1 MRKILLTA
9 LLAAGGLT
17 ASAQY
22 LQNEGFDYW
31 KKVCG
36 MSDQTSTNNKKVNG
50 PAGFQQARPGTE
62 PCYWNGSNVF
72 QTVVTILGPV
82 SKEEPKLVTTSMR
95 GDSKVVK
102 LTNTF
107 VGVGT
112 IGRTAP
118 AFINFATPWVY
129 AVQDI
134 NACDGGVY
142 GDTTF
147 TYKPDAIKG
156 VFKRTQGEAPENAH
170 IIAYFWTGTF
180 KSPIAQTGSNGKKS
194 TRIQNDVD
202 RAIMGKSNAGTITGD
217 GKLIASCDYAFATTK
232 NDDWEEIIVPI
243 DYKLTDVAPTKMNV
257 IISSADYWDNTNKKI
272 KKESTLEVDDVQ
284 FVYYHALKNVTYNG
298 KPIEVKENESQFY
311 IPISPD
317 ETFDLNKLKYDK
329 VGAGATVEDPVY
341 DAANNTVTIT
351 VKGNDYDKN
360 DKSVTTYVFTIV
372 KEQTNFTDGLSVK
385 LEGSGTFPFSD
396 ATIQLVKELDD
407 SYSFQLKN
415 FKLGQGEGSIPVG
428 TIRIKN
434 LTIDGNH
441 ITAKQTINI
450 ENGDDATVDY
460 WMGPMLQDVPVELDA
475 TRNGD
480 KLVAKIFIDLTEMK
494 IHVLFAPTVDIDGT
508 TDVKAIEPGM
518 KNIRFTRPLKNG
530 WNSICLPFNMSAFD
544 FENST
549 DTKLQALASYD
560 GEVLNFEEVEN
571 LEANVPYLVYITGAN
586 SEDGM
591 FHGFNIGT
599 EVFAADPQAQCRGG
613 FCFQGNYTPS
623 FAMRNRYGVADYG
636 AEGQFI
642 QKGGETS
649 TLPAT
654 GAYFTASGKP
664 ASVKLNLGGEVTSI
678 NSNGVITSDSAS
690 APVFD
695 LKGVRVSNGSLEGL
709 PKGLYIQGGKKVYVK

>member
-22 LQNEGFDYW
+22 LPNGDFEQW
-31 KKVCG
+31 KTTCG
-36 MSDQTSTNNKKVNG
+36 KSDQTSINKYLDTAPFG
-50 PAGFQQARPGTE
+50 LATRPGVE
-62 PCYWNGSNVF
+62 PQDWNGSNVN
-72 QTVVTILGPV
+72 QTVFGYNA
-82 SKEEPKLVTTSMR
+82 SSDALVTR
-95 GDSKVVK
+95 QKEGDNSYVRLVCTKVGAK
-102 LTNTF
+102 
-107 VGVGT
+107 
-112 IGRTAP
+112 IGQGLGAIEIKAEAP
-118 AFINFATPWVY
+118 AFINFGTPWVY
-129 AVQDI
+129 AVSSK
-134 NACDGGVY
+134 NKCDGGVY
-142 GDTTF
+142 GGMPF
-147 TYKPDAIKG
+147 SYKPDAIKG
-156 VFKRTQGEAPENAH
+156 RYKRTPAATKEKAR
-170 IIAYFWTGTF
+170 IIAYLWSGTF
-180 KSPIAQTGSNGKKS
+180 KSSIPSGKS
-194 TRIQNDVD
+194 TRMQDDVD
-202 RAIMGKSNAGTITGD
+202 RAIMGRVNGVTGD
-217 GKLIASCDYAFATTK
+217 GKLVASCDYGFETTK
-232 NDDWEEIIVPI
+232 NNDWEEIIVPI
-243 DYKLTDVAPTKMNV
+243 NYKRTDVVPTKMNV
-257 IISSADYWDNTNKKI
+257 IISSDDYWTRGNMVEN
-272 KKESTLEVDDVQ
+272 STLEVDDVQ

-317 ETFDLNKLKYDK
+317 ETFDLKKLKYDK
-329 VGAGATVEDPVY
+329 VGVGATVEDPVY
-341 DAANNTVTIT
+341 DAAKNTVTIT
-351 VKGNDYDKN
+351 VKGNDFEKN
-360 DKSVTTYVFTIV
+360 NKSVTTYVFTIV

-385 LEGSGTFPFSD
+385 LEGSGTFPISD
-396 ATIQLVKELDD
+396 ATIQLVKELDG
-407 SYSFQLKN
+407 SHTFQLKN
-415 FKLGQGEGSIPVG
+415 FSLAQGQIPVG

-450 ENGDDATVDY
+450 ENGDDATVEG

-480 KLVAKIFIDLTEMK
+480 KLVAKIFIDFSGMK

-508 TDVKAIEPGM
+508 TDVTAIEPGM

-571 LEANVPYLVYITGAN
+571 LEANVPYLVYITGDN

-591 FHGFNIGT
+591 FLGFNIGT
-599 EVFAADPQAQCRGG
+599 EVFAAEPQAQCRGG

-623 FAMRNRYGVADYG
+623 FAMRNRYGVADHG

-642 QKGGETS
+642 QKGGEKS

-664 ASVKLNLGGEVTSI
+664 ASVKLNLGGEVTGI
-678 NSNGVITSDSAS
+678 DSNGVIISDSAS

-695 LKGVRVSNGSLEGL
+695 LKGVRVSDGSLEGL

>member
-17 ASAQY
+17 VSAQN
-22 LQNEGFDYW
+22 LPNGDFQQW
-31 KKVCG
+31 KTTCG
-36 MSDQTSTNNKKVNG
+36 KSDQTSPNIG
-50 PAGFQQARPGTE
+50 SAPAGLATRPGVE
-62 PCYWNGSNVF
+62 PQDWNGSNVF
-72 QTVVTILGPV
+72 QKVANMKAQ
-82 SKEEPKLVTTSMR
+82 SDALVTR
-95 GDSKVVK
+95 QEDGDNFYVRLVCTKVGVK
-102 LTNTF
+102 LGTF
-107 VGVGT
+107 D
-112 IGRTAP
+112 IKAEAP
-118 AFINFATPWVY
+118 AFINFGTPWVY
-129 AVQDI
+129 AVSDK
-134 NACDGGVY
+134 NKCDGGVY
-142 GDTTF
+142 GGMSF
-147 TYKPDAIKG
+147 SYKPDAIKG
-156 VFKRTQGEAPENAH
+156 RYKRTPAAKAEKAR
-170 IIAYFWTGTF
+170 IIAYLWSGTF
-180 KSPIAQTGSNGKKS
+180 KSSIPSGIS
-194 TRIQNDVD
+194 TRMQDDVD
-202 RAIMGKSNAGTITGD
+202 RAIMGRVSGVTGD
-217 GKLIASCDYAFATTK
+217 GKLVASCDYGFETTK
-232 NDDWEEIIVPI
+232 NNDWEEIVVPI
-243 DYKLTDVAPTKMNV
+243 NYKLTDVVPTKMNV
-257 IISSADYWDNTNKKI
+257 IISSDDYWNRGNMV
-272 KKESTLEVDDVQ
+272 ENSTLEVDDVQ

-317 ETFDLNKLKYDK
+317 ETFDLKKLKYDK
-329 VGAGATVEDPVY
+329 VGVGATVEDPVY
-341 DAANNTVTIT
+341 DAAKNTVTIT
-351 VKGNDYDKN
+351 IKGNDFEKN
-360 DKSVTTYVFTIV
+360 NKSVTTYVFTIV

-385 LEGSGTFPFSD
+385 LEGSGTFPISD
-396 ATIQLVKELDD
+396 ATIQLVKELDG
-407 SYSFQLKN
+407 SHTFQLKN
-415 FKLGQGEGSIPVG
+415 FSLAQGQIPVG

-450 ENGDDATVDY
+450 ENGDDATVEG
-460 WMGPMLQDVPVELDA
+460 WMGPMLQNVPVELDA

-480 KLVAKIFIDLTEMK
+480 KLVAKIFIDFSGMK

-518 KNIRFTRPLKNG
+518 KNIRFTRPLKKG

-571 LEANVPYLVYITGAN
+571 LEANVPYLVYITGDN
-586 SEDGM
+586 TEDGM

-599 EVFAADPQAQCRGG
+599 EVFAAEPQAQCRGG

-623 FAMRNRYGVADYG
+623 FAMRNRYGVADHG
-636 AEGQFI
+636 AEGQLI

-664 ASVKLNLGGEVTSI
+664 ASVKLNLGGEVTGI
-678 NSNGVITSDSAS
+678 DSNGVIISDSTS

>member
-22 LQNEGFDYW
+22 LPNGDFEQW
-31 KKVCG
+31 KITCG
-36 MSDQTSTNNKKVNG
+36 KSDQTSINKYLDTAPFG
-50 PAGFQQARPGTE
+50 LATRPGVE
-62 PCYWNGSNVF
+62 PQDWNGSNVN
-72 QTVVTILGPV
+72 QTVFGYNA
-82 SKEEPKLVTTSMR
+82 SSDALVTR
-95 GDSKVVK
+95 QKEGDNSYVRLVCTKVGAK
-102 LTNTF
+102 
-107 VGVGT
+107 
-112 IGRTAP
+112 IGQGLSAIEIKAEAP
-118 AFINFATPWVY
+118 AFINFGTPWVY
-129 AVQDI
+129 AVSSK
-134 NACDGGVY
+134 NKCDGGVY
-142 GDTTF
+142 GGMPF
-147 TYKPDAIKG
+147 SYKPDAIKG
-156 VFKRTQGEAPENAH
+156 RYKRTPATKAEKAR
-170 IIAYFWTGTF
+170 IIAYLWSGTF
-180 KSPIAQTGSNGKKS
+180 KSSIPSGKS
-194 TRIQNDVD
+194 TRMQDDVD
-202 RAIMGKSNAGTITGD
+202 RAIMGRVSGVTGD
-217 GKLIASCDYAFATTK
+217 GKLVASCDYGFETTK
-232 NDDWEEIIVPI
+232 NNDWEEIIVPI
-243 DYKLTDVAPTKMNV
+243 DYKLTDVVPTKMNV
-257 IISSADYWDNTNKKI
+257 IISSDDYWNRGNMVENSK
-272 KKESTLEVDDVQ
+272 LEVDDVQ

-317 ETFDLNKLKYDK
+317 ETFDLKKLKYDK
-329 VGAGATVEDPVY
+329 VGVGATVEAPVY
-341 DAANNTVTIT
+341 DAAKNTVTIT
-351 VKGNDYDKN
+351 VKGNDFEKN
-360 DKSVTTYVFTIV
+360 NKSVTTYVFTIV
-372 KEQTNFTDGLSVK
+372 KEQTNFTDGISVK
-385 LEGSGTFPFSD
+385 LEGSGTFPISD
-396 ATIQLVKELDD
+396 ATIQLVKELDN

-415 FKLGQGEGSIPVG
+415 FSLGQGDGSLPVG

-441 ITAKQTINI
+441 ITAKQTIKI
-450 ENGDDATVDY
+450 ENGDDATVES
-460 WMGPMLQDVPVELDA
+460 WMGPDLQDVPVELDA

-480 KLVAKIFIDLTEMK
+480 KLVAKIFIGFFGMK

-571 LEANVPYLVYITGAN
+571 LEANVPYLVYITGDN

-599 EVFAADPQAQCRGG
+599 EVFAAEPQAQCRGG

-623 FAMRNRYGVADYG
+623 FAMRNRYGVADHG

-664 ASVKLNLGGEVTSI
+664 ASVKLNLGGEVTGI
-678 NSNGVITSDSAS
+678 DSNGVIISDSTS

>member
-17 ASAQY
+17 ASAQS
-22 LQNEGFDYW
+22 LPNGDFQQW
-31 KKVCG
+31 KTTCG
-36 MSDQTSTNNKKVNG
+36 KSDQTSPNIGKN
-50 PAGFQQARPGTE
+50 PAGLATRPGVE
-62 PCYWNGSNVF
+62 PQDWNGSNVF
-72 QTVVTILGPV
+72 QKVANIKAE
-82 SKEEPKLVTTSMR
+82 SDALVTR
-95 GDSKVVK
+95 QEDGDNFYVRLVCTKVGVK
-102 LTNTF
+102 L
-107 VGVGT
+107 G
-112 IGRTAP
+112 ILDIKAEAP
-118 AFINFATPWVY
+118 AFINFGTPWVY
-129 AVQDI
+129 AVSDK
-134 NACDGGVY
+134 NKCDGGVY
-142 GDTTF
+142 GGMSF
-147 TYKPDAIKG
+147 SYKPDAIKG
-156 VFKRTQGEAPENAH
+156 RYKRTPAATKEKAR
-170 IIAYFWTGTF
+170 IIAYLWSGTF
-180 KSPIAQTGSNGKKS
+180 KSSIPSGNSKERTQD
-194 TRIQNDVD
+194 DVD
-202 RAIMGKSNAGTITGD
+202 RAIMGRVSGVTGD
-217 GKLIASCDYAFATTK
+217 GKLVASCDYGFETTK
-232 NDDWEEIIVPI
+232 NNDWEEIIVPI
-243 DYKLTDVAPTKMNV
+243 DYKLTDVVPTKMNV
-257 IISSADYWDNTNKKI
+257 IISSDDYWNRGNMV
-272 KKESTLEVDDVQ
+272 ENSTLEVDDVQ

-329 VGAGATVEDPVY
+329 VGVGATVEAPVY
-341 DAANNTVTIT
+341 DAAKNTVTIT
-351 VKGNDYDKN
+351 VKGNDFEKN
-360 DKSVTTYVFTIV
+360 NKSVTTYVFTIV

-385 LEGSGTFPFSD
+385 LEGSGTFPISD
-396 ATIQLVKELDD
+396 ATIQLVKELDG
-407 SYSFQLKN
+407 SHTFQLKN
-415 FKLGQGEGSIPVG
+415 FSLAQGQVPVG

-450 ENGDDATVDY
+450 ENGDDATVEG

-480 KLVAKIFIDLTEMK
+480 KLVAKIFIDFSGMK

-571 LEANVPYLVYITGAN
+571 LEANVPYLVYITGDN
-586 SEDGM
+586 TEDGM

-623 FAMRNRYGVADYG
+623 FAMRNRYGVVDHG

-642 QKGGETS
+642 QKGGEKS

-664 ASVKLNLGGEVTSI
+664 ASVKLNLGGEVTGI
-678 NSNGVITSDSAS
+678 DSNGVIISDSTS

>member
-22 LQNEGFDYW
+22 LPNGDFQQW
-31 KKVCG
+31 KTTCG
-36 MSDQTSTNNKKVNG
+36 KSDQTSFKGYFPYSPVGLKG
-50 PAGFQQARPGTE
+50 RPGIE
-62 PCYWNGSNVF
+62 PEDWNGSNVN
-72 QTVVTILGPV
+72 QTVIANK
-82 SKEEPKLVTTSMR
+82 KEPGLVTKGSENFVR
-95 GDSKVVK
+95 LQNK
-102 LTNTF
+102 F
-107 VGVGT
+107 VGVNSYGSN
-112 IGRTAP
+112 AP

-129 AVQDI
+129 AVTDT
-134 NACDGGVY
+134 ARCDGGVY
-142 GDTTF
+142 GYTAF

-156 VFKRTQGEAPENAH
+156 VFKRTQGDAPEDAR

-180 KSPIAQTGSNGKKS
+180 KSPIAQTGSKGQES
-194 TRIQNDVD
+194 TRVQADVD

-232 NDDWEEIIVPI
+232 NNDWEEIVVPI

-257 IISSADYWDNTNKKI
+257 IISSADYWTRGNI
-272 KKESTLEVDDVQ
+272 KENSILEVDNVQ

-329 VGAGATVEDPVY
+329 VGVGATVEDPVY

-385 LEGSGTFPFSD
+385 IEGSGTFPISD
-396 ATIQLVKELDD
+396 ATIQLVKELDG

-415 FKLGQGEGSIPVG
+415 FSLGQGEGSIPVG

-450 ENGDDATVDY
+450 ENGDDATVES

-480 KLVAKIFIDLTEMK
+480 KMIANISIEFYGMK

-599 EVFAADPQAQCRGG
+599 EVFAAEPQAQCRGG

-623 FAMRNRYGVADYG
+623 FPMRNRYGVADHG

-642 QKGGETS
+642 QKGGEKS

-664 ASVKLNLGGEVTSI
+664 ASVKLNLGGEVTGI
-678 NSNGVITSDSAS
+678 DSNGVITSDSAS
-690 APVFD
+690 APVYD

>member
-17 ASAQY
+17 VSAQN
-22 LQNEGFDYW
+22 LPNGDFQQW
-31 KKVCG
+31 KTTCG
-36 MSDQTSTNNKKVNG
+36 KSDQTSPNIG
-50 PAGFQQARPGTE
+50 SAPAGLATRPGVE
-62 PCYWNGSNVF
+62 PQDWNGSNVF
-72 QTVVTILGPV
+72 QKVANMKAQ
-82 SKEEPKLVTTSMR
+82 SDALVTR
-95 GDSKVVK
+95 QEDGDNFYVRLVCTKVRVK
-102 LTNTF
+102 LGTF
-107 VGVGT
+107 D
-112 IGRTAP
+112 IKAEAP
-118 AFINFATPWVY
+118 AFINFGTPWVY
-129 AVQDI
+129 AVSDK
-134 NACDGGVY
+134 NKCDGGVY
-142 GDTTF
+142 GGMSF
-147 TYKPDAIKG
+147 SYKPDAIKG
-156 VFKRTQGEAPENAH
+156 RYKRTPAAKAEKAR
-170 IIAYFWTGTF
+170 IIAYLWSGTF
-180 KSPIAQTGSNGKKS
+180 TSSIPSGIS
-194 TRIQNDVD
+194 TRMQDDVD
-202 RAIMGKSNAGTITGD
+202 RAIMGRVSGVTGD
-217 GKLIASCDYAFATTK
+217 GKLVASCDYGFETTK
-232 NDDWEEIIVPI
+232 NNDWEEIVVPI
-243 DYKLTDVAPTKMNV
+243 NYKLTYVVPTKMNV
-257 IISSADYWDNTNKKI
+257 IISSDDYWNRGNMV
-272 KKESTLEVDDVQ
+272 ENSTLEVDDVQ

-317 ETFDLNKLKYDK
+317 ETFDLKKLKYDK
-329 VGAGATVEDPVY
+329 VGVGATVEDPVY
-341 DAANNTVTIT
+341 DAAKNTVTIT
-351 VKGNDYDKN
+351 VKGNDFEKN
-360 DKSVTTYVFTIV
+360 NKSVTTYVFTIV

-385 LEGSGTFPFSD
+385 LEGSGTFPISD
-396 ATIQLVKELDD
+396 ATIQLVKELDG
-407 SYSFQLKN
+407 SHTFQLKN
-415 FKLGQGEGSIPVG
+415 FSLAQGQIPVG

-450 ENGDDATVDY
+450 ENGDDATVEG
-460 WMGPMLQDVPVELDA
+460 WMGPMLQNVPVELDA

-480 KLVAKIFIDLTEMK
+480 KLVAKIFIDFSGMK

-571 LEANVPYLVYITGAN
+571 LEANVPYLVYITGDN
-586 SEDGM
+586 TEDGM

-599 EVFAADPQAQCRGG
+599 EVFAAEPQAQCRGG

-623 FAMRNRYGVADYG
+623 FAMRNRYGVADHG

-664 ASVKLNLGGEVTSI
+664 ASVKLNLGGEVTGI
-678 NSNGVITSDSAS
+678 DSNGVIISDSTS

>member
-22 LQNEGFDYW
+22 LQNEGFKYW
-31 KKVCG
+31 KKECG
-36 MSDQTSTNNKKVNG
+36 KTDQTSKYKNKVNA
-50 PAGFQQARPGTE
+50 PAGFLQPRPGTE
-62 PCYWNGSNVF
+62 PCYWNGSNVY
-72 QTVVTILGPV
+72 QTVVVPLLGSVPAQN
-82 SKEEPKLVTTSMR
+82 SKLVTTSMR
-95 GDSKVVK
+95 GDSEVVK
-102 LTNTF
+102 LTN
-107 VGVGT
+107 VHMGVSKYSSE
-112 IGRTAP
+112 AP

-129 AVQDI
+129 AVSDVD
-134 NACDGGVY
+134 ACDGGVY

-156 VFKRTQGEAPENAH
+156 VFKRTPGKAPENAH

-194 TRIQNDVD
+194 TRIQADVD
-202 RAIMGKSNAGTITGD
+202 RAVMGRPDAGTVTGD
-217 GKLIASCDYAFATTK
+217 GQLIASCDYAFTTTK
-232 NDDWEEIIVPI
+232 NNDWEEIVVPI

-257 IISSADYWDNTNKKI
+257 IISSADYWTRKNIQVNSI
-272 KKESTLEVDDVQ
+272 LEVDDVQ

-317 ETFDLNKLKYDK
+317 ETFDLKKLKYDK
-329 VGAGATVEDPVY
+329 VGVGATVEDPVY
-341 DAANNTVTIT
+341 DAAKNTVTIT

-385 LEGSGTFPFSD
+385 LEGSGTFPISD
-396 ATIQLVKELDD
+396 ATIQLVKELDG
-407 SYSFQLKN
+407 SHTFQLKN
-415 FKLGQGEGSIPVG
+415 FSLAQGQVPVG

-450 ENGDDATVDY
+450 ENGDDATVEG

-480 KLVAKIFIDLTEMK
+480 KLVAKIFIDFSGMK

-571 LEANVPYLVYITGAN
+571 LEANVPYLVYITGGY
-586 SEDGM
+586 SEDG

-599 EVFAADPQAQCRGG
+599 EVFAAEPQAQCRGG

-623 FAMRNRYGVADYG
+623 FAMRNRYGVADHG

-642 QKGGETS
+642 QKGGEKS

-664 ASVKLNLGGEVTSI
+664 ASVKLNLGGEVTGI
-678 NSNGVITSDSAS
+678 DSNGVIISDSAS
-690 APVFD
+690 APVYD

>member
-22 LQNEGFDYW
+22 LPNGDFEQW
-31 KKVCG
+31 KTTCG
-36 MSDQTSTNNKKVNG
+36 KSDQTSINKYLDTAPFG
-50 PAGFQQARPGTE
+50 LATRPGVE
-62 PCYWNGSNVF
+62 PQDWNGSNVN
-72 QTVVTILGPV
+72 QTVFGYNA
-82 SKEEPKLVTTSMR
+82 SSDALVTR
-95 GDSKVVK
+95 QKEGDNSYVRLVCTKVGAK
-102 LTNTF
+102 
-107 VGVGT
+107 
-112 IGRTAP
+112 IGQGLGAIEIKAEAP
-118 AFINFATPWVY
+118 AFINFGTPWVY
-129 AVQDI
+129 AVSSK
-134 NACDGGVY
+134 NKCDGGVY
-142 GDTTF
+142 GGMPF
-147 TYKPDAIKG
+147 SYKPDAIKG
-156 VFKRTQGEAPENAH
+156 RYKRTPAATKEKAR
-170 IIAYFWTGTF
+170 IIAYLWSGTF
-180 KSPIAQTGSNGKKS
+180 KSSIPSGKS
-194 TRIQNDVD
+194 TRMQDDVD
-202 RAIMGKSNAGTITGD
+202 RAIMGRVSGVTGD
-217 GKLIASCDYAFATTK
+217 GKLVASCDYGFETTK
-232 NDDWEEIIVPI
+232 NNDWEEIIVPI
-243 DYKLTDVAPTKMNV
+243 NYKRTDVVPTKMNV
-257 IISSADYWDNTNKKI
+257 IISSDDYWTRGNMVEN
-272 KKESTLEVDDVQ
+272 STLEVDDVQ

-317 ETFDLNKLKYDK
+317 ETFDLKKLKYDK
-329 VGAGATVEDPVY
+329 VGVGATVEGPVY

-351 VKGNDYDKN
+351 VKGNDFEKN

-385 LEGSGTFPFSD
+385 IEEGGTFPISD

-415 FKLGQGEGSIPVG
+415 FSLAQGQIPVG

-450 ENGDDATVDY
+450 ENGDDATVEG
-460 WMGPMLQDVPVELDA
+460 WIGPMLQEVPVELDA

-480 KLVAKIFIDLTEMK
+480 KLVAKIFIDFSDMK

-508 TDVKAIEPGM
+508 TDVTAIEPGM
-518 KNIRFTRPLKNG
+518 KNIRFTRPLKKG

-571 LEANVPYLVYITGAN
+571 LEANVPYLVYITGDN
-586 SEDGM
+586 TEDGM

-599 EVFAADPQAQCRGG
+599 EVFAAEPQAQCRGG

-623 FAMRNRYGVADYG
+623 FPMRNRYGVADHG

-642 QKGGETS
+642 QKGGEKS

-664 ASVKLNLGGEVTSI
+664 ASVKLNLGGEVTGI
-678 NSNGVITSDSAS
+678 DSNGVIISDSAS

>member
-22 LQNEGFDYW
+22 LPNGDFKQW
-31 KKVCG
+31 KTTCG
-36 MSDQTSTNNKKVNG
+36 KSDQTSFNG
-50 PAGFQQARPGTE
+50 RLPYSPVGLKDRPGVE
-62 PCYWNGSNVF
+62 PEDWNGSNVN
-72 QTVVTILGPV
+72 QTVFINKTESG
-82 SKEEPKLVTTSMR
+82 LVTKGSENF
-95 GDSKVVK
+95 VK
-102 LTNTF
+102 LQNKF
-107 VGVGT
+107 IGVGT
-112 IGRTAP
+112 FGSNAP

-129 AVQDI
+129 AVSDT
-134 NACDGGVY
+134 ARCDGGVY
-142 GDTTF
+142 GYTAF

-156 VFKRTQGEAPENAH
+156 VFKRTQGDAPEDAR
-170 IIAYFWTGTF
+170 IIAYFWKGTF
-180 KSPIAQTGSNGKKS
+180 KSPIAQSGSKGKES
-194 TRIQNDVD
+194 TRVQADVD

-232 NDDWEEIIVPI
+232 NNGWEEIVVPI

-257 IISSADYWDNTNKKI
+257 IISSADYWTRGNI
-272 KKESTLEVDDVQ
+272 KENSILEVDDVQ

-329 VGAGATVEDPVY
+329 VGVGATVEAPVY
-341 DAANNTVTIT
+341 DAAKNTVTIT
-351 VKGNDYDKN
+351 VKGNDFEKN

-372 KEQTNFTDGLSVK
+372 KEQTNFTDGISVK
-385 LEGSGTFPFSD
+385 LEGSGTFPISD
-396 ATIQLVKELDD
+396 ATIQLVKELDN

-415 FKLGQGEGSIPVG
+415 FSLGQGDGSLPVG

-441 ITAKQTINI
+441 ITAKQTIKI
-450 ENGDDATVDY
+450 ENGDDATVES
-460 WMGPMLQDVPVELDA
+460 WMGPDLQDVPVELDA

-480 KLVAKIFIDLTEMK
+480 KLVAKIFIGFFGMK

-571 LEANVPYLVYITGAN
+571 SEANVPYLVYITGDN
-586 SEDGM
+586 TEDGM

-623 FAMRNRYGVADYG
+623 FPMRNRYGVADHG

-642 QKGGETS
+642 QKGGEKS

-664 ASVKLNLGGEVTSI
+664 ASVKLNLGGEVTGI
-678 NSNGVITSDSAS
+678 DSNGVIISDSTS
-690 APVFD
+690 APVYD

>member
-17 ASAQY
+17 ASAQN
-22 LQNEGFDYW
+22 LPNGDFQQW
-31 KKVCG
+31 KTTCG
-36 MSDQTSTNNKKVNG
+36 KSDQTSLNNYYESAPFG
-50 PAGFQQARPGTE
+50 LATRPGVE
-62 PCYWNGSNVF
+62 PQDWNGSNVN
-72 QTVVTILGPV
+72 QTVFNQNAH
-82 SKEEPKLVTTSMR
+82 SDALVTRQGNAENFYVRLVCT
-95 GDSKVVK
+95 KVGA
-102 LTNTF
+102 LGITAE
-107 VGVGT
+107 
-112 IGRTAP
+112 AP
-118 AFINFATPWVY
+118 AFINFGTPWVY
-129 AVQDI
+129 AVSKKSK
-134 NACDGGVY
+134 CDGGVY
-142 GDTTF
+142 GGMSF
-147 TYKPDAIKG
+147 SYKPDAIKG
-156 VFKRTQGEAPENAH
+156 RYKRTPATKAEKAR
-170 IIAYFWTGTF
+170 IIAYLWSGTF
-180 KSPIAQTGSNGKKS
+180 KSSIPSGKS
-194 TRIQNDVD
+194 TRMQDDVD
-202 RAIMGKSNAGTITGD
+202 RAIMGRVSGVTGD
-217 GKLIASCDYAFATTK
+217 GKLVASCDYGFETTK
-232 NDDWEEIIVPI
+232 NNDWEEIVVPI
-243 DYKLTDVAPTKMNV
+243 NYKLKDVVPTKMNV
-257 IISSADYWDNTNKKI
+257 IISSDDYWNRGNMV
-272 KKESTLEVDDVQ
+272 ENSTLEVDDVQ

-329 VGAGATVEDPVY
+329 VGAGATVEAPVY
-341 DAANNTVTIT
+341 DAAKNTVTIT
-351 VKGNDYDKN
+351 VKGNDFDKN
-360 DKSVTTYVFTIV
+360 NKSVTTYVFTIV

-385 LEGSGTFPFSD
+385 LEGSGTFPISD
-396 ATIQLVKELDD
+396 ATIQLVKELDG
-407 SYSFQLKN
+407 SHTFQLKN
-415 FKLGQGEGSIPVG
+415 FSLAQGQVPVG

-450 ENGDDATVDY
+450 ENGDDATVEG

-480 KLVAKIFIDLTEMK
+480 KLVAKIFIDFSGMK

-571 LEANVPYLVYITGAN
+571 LEANVPYLVYITGDN
-586 SEDGM
+586 TEDGM

-613 FCFQGNYTPS
+613 FCFQGNYSPS
-623 FAMRNRYGVADYG
+623 FPMRNRYGVADYG

-642 QKGGETS
+642 QKGGEKS

-664 ASVKLNLGGEVTSI
+664 ASVKLNLGGEVTGI
-678 NSNGVITSDSAS
+678 DSNGVIISDSAS

>member
-17 ASAQY
+17 ASAQS
-22 LQNEGFDYW
+22 LPNGDFQQW
-31 KKVCG
+31 KTTCG
-36 MSDQTSTNNKKVNG
+36 KSDQTSPNIGKN
-50 PAGFQQARPGTE
+50 PAGLATRPGVE
-62 PCYWNGSNVF
+62 PQDWNGSNVF
-72 QTVVTILGPV
+72 QKVANIKAE
-82 SKEEPKLVTTSMR
+82 SDALVTR
-95 GDSKVVK
+95 QEDGDNFYVRLVCTKVGVK
-102 LTNTF
+102 L
-107 VGVGT
+107 GT
-112 IGRTAP
+112 LDIKAEAP
-118 AFINFATPWVY
+118 AFINFGTPWVY
-129 AVQDI
+129 AVNDK
-134 NACDGGVY
+134 NKCDGGVY
-142 GDTTF
+142 GGMSF
-147 TYKPDAIKG
+147 SYKPDAIKG
-156 VFKRTQGEAPENAH
+156 RYKRTPAAKAEKAR
-170 IIAYFWTGTF
+170 IIAYLWSGTF
-180 KSPIAQTGSNGKKS
+180 KSSIPSGKS
-194 TRIQNDVD
+194 TRMQDDVD
-202 RAIMGKSNAGTITGD
+202 RAIMGRVSGVTGD
-217 GKLIASCDYAFATTK
+217 GKLVASCDYGFETTK
-232 NDDWEEIIVPI
+232 NNDWEEIIVPI
-243 DYKLTDVAPTKMNV
+243 DYKLTDVVPTKMNV
-257 IISSADYWDNTNKKI
+257 IISSDDYWNRANMV
-272 KKESTLEVDDVQ
+272 ENSTLEVDDVQ

-298 KPIEVKENESQFY
+298 KPIEVKENESQFC

-317 ETFDLNKLKYDK
+317 ETFDLKKLKYDK
-329 VGAGATVEDPVY
+329 VGVGATVEAPIY
-341 DAANNTVTIT
+341 DAVKNTVTIT
-351 VKGNDYDKN
+351 VKGNDFEKN
-360 DKSVTTYVFTIV
+360 NKSVTTYVFTIV
-372 KEQTNFTDGLSVK
+372 KEQTNFTDGISVK
-385 LEGSGTFPFSD
+385 LEGGGTFPISD
-396 ATIQLVKELDD
+396 ATIQLVKELDG
-407 SYSFQLKN
+407 SHTFQLKN
-415 FKLGQGEGSIPVG
+415 FSLAQGQVPVG

-450 ENGDDATVDY
+450 ENGDDATVEG

-480 KLVAKIFIDLTEMK
+480 KLVAKIFIDFSGMK

-571 LEANVPYLVYITGAN
+571 LEANVPYLVYITGDN
-586 SEDGM
+586 TEDGM

-623 FAMRNRYGVADYG
+623 FAMRNRYGVADHG

-664 ASVKLNLGGEVTSI
+664 ASVKLNLGGEVTGI
-678 NSNGVITSDSAS
+678 DSNGVIISDTTS

>member
-17 ASAQY
+17 ASAQN
-22 LQNEGFDYW
+22 LPNGDFQQW
-31 KKVCG
+31 KTTCG
-36 MSDQTSTNNKKVNG
+36 KSDQTSPNFG
-50 PAGFQQARPGTE
+50 SAPAGLATRPGVE
-62 PCYWNGSNVF
+62 PQDWNGSNVN
-72 QTVVTILGPV
+72 QTVFAQNAH
-82 SKEEPKLVTTSMR
+82 SDALVTRQGNAENFYVRLVCT
-95 GDSKVVK
+95 KVGVK
-102 LTNTF
+102 L
-107 VGVGT
+107 GT
-112 IGRTAP
+112 LDIKAEAP
-118 AFINFATPWVY
+118 AFINFGTPWVY
-129 AVQDI
+129 AVSSK
-134 NACDGGVY
+134 NKCDGGVY
-142 GDTTF
+142 GGMPF
-147 TYKPDAIKG
+147 SYKPDAIKG
-156 VFKRTQGEAPENAH
+156 RYKRTPAATKEKAR
-170 IIAYFWTGTF
+170 IIAYLWSGTF
-180 KSPIAQTGSNGKKS
+180 KSSIPSGKS
-194 TRIQNDVD
+194 TRMQDDVD
-202 RAIMGKSNAGTITGD
+202 RAIMGRVSGVTGD
-217 GKLIASCDYAFATTK
+217 GKLVASCDYGFETTK
-232 NDDWEEIIVPI
+232 NNDWEEIIVPI
-243 DYKLTDVAPTKMNV
+243 DYKRTDVVPTKMNI
-257 IISSADYWDNTNKKI
+257 IISSDDYWNRANMV
-272 KKESTLEVDDVQ
+272 ENSTLEVDDVQ

-329 VGAGATVEDPVY
+329 VGVGATVEAPVY

-351 VKGNDYDKN
+351 VKGNDFDKN

-372 KEQTNFTDGLSVK
+372 KEQTNFTDGISVK
-385 LEGSGTFPFSD
+385 LEGSGTFPISD
-396 ATIQLVKELDD
+396 ATIQLVKELDN

-415 FKLGQGEGSIPVG
+415 FSLGQGDGSLPVG

-450 ENGDDATVDY
+450 ENGDDATVES
-460 WMGPMLQDVPVELDA
+460 WMGPNLQDVPVELDA

-480 KLVAKIFIDLTEMK
+480 KLVAKIFIGFFGMK

-518 KNIRFTRPLKNG
+518 KNIRFTRPLKKG

-571 LEANVPYLVYITGAN
+571 LEANVPYLVYITGDN
-586 SEDGM
+586 TEDGM

-599 EVFAADPQAQCRGG
+599 EVFAAEPQAQCRGG

-642 QKGGETS
+642 QKGGEKS

-664 ASVKLNLGGEVTSI
+664 ASVKLNLGGEVTGI
-678 NSNGVITSDSAS
+678 DSNGVIISDSAS

>member
-22 LQNEGFDYW
+22 LPNGDFEQW
-31 KKVCG
+31 KTTCG
-36 MSDQTSTNNKKVNG
+36 KSDQTSFNG
-50 PAGFQQARPGTE
+50 AFPYSPVGLKNRPGTE
-62 PCYWNGSNVF
+62 PEDWNGSNVN
-72 QTVVTILGPV
+72 QTVIANK
-82 SKEEPKLVTTSMR
+82 KEKGLVTKGSE
-95 GDSKVVK
+95 
-102 LTNTF
+102 NF
-107 VGVGT
+107 VRLQNKFIGVGT
-112 IGRTAP
+112 FGSNAP

-129 AVQDI
+129 AVKEIDT
-134 NACDGGVY
+134 CDGGVY
-142 GDTTF
+142 GNKAF

-156 VFKRTQGEAPENAH
+156 VFKRTQGEVPENAH

-194 TRIQNDVD
+194 TRIQDDVD
-202 RAIMGKSNAGTITGD
+202 RAVMGRPDAGTITGD
-217 GKLIASCDYAFATTK
+217 GQLIASCDYAFTTTK
-232 NDDWEEIIVPI
+232 NNDWEEIVVPI

-257 IISSADYWDNTNKKI
+257 IISSADYWTRKNIQVNSI
-272 KKESTLEVDDVQ
+272 LEVDDVQ

-317 ETFDLNKLKYDK
+317 ETFDLKKLKYDK
-329 VGAGATVEDPVY
+329 VGVGATVEAPVY

-351 VKGNDYDKN
+351 VKGNDFEKN
-360 DKSVTTYVFTIV
+360 NKSVTTYVFTIV

-385 LEGSGTFPFSD
+385 IEGSGTFPISD
-396 ATIQLVKELDD
+396 ATIQLVKELDG
-407 SYSFQLKN
+407 SHTFQLKN
-415 FKLGQGEGSIPVG
+415 FSLAQGQIPVG

-450 ENGDDATVDY
+450 ENGDDATVES
-460 WMGPMLQDVPVELDA
+460 WMGPMLQNVPVELDA

-480 KLVAKIFIDLTEMK
+480 KLVAKIFIDFSGMK

-571 LEANVPYLVYITGAN
+571 LEANVPYLVYITGGY
-586 SEDGM
+586 SEDG

-599 EVFAADPQAQCRGG
+599 EVFAAEPQAQCRGG

-623 FAMRNRYGVADYG
+623 FAMRNRYGVADHG

-642 QKGGETS
+642 QKGGEKS

-664 ASVKLNLGGEVTSI
+664 ASVKLNLGGEVTGI
-678 NSNGVITSDSAS
+678 NSNGVIISDSAS

>member
-22 LQNEGFDYW
+22 LPNGDFKQW
-31 KKVCG
+31 KTTCG
-36 MSDQTSTNNKKVNG
+36 KSDQTSPNIG
-50 PAGFQQARPGTE
+50 SAPAGLATRPGVE
-62 PCYWNGSNVF
+62 PQDWNGSNVN
-72 QTVVTILGPV
+72 QTVFGKNVI
-82 SKEEPKLVTTSMR
+82 KETLVTR
-95 GDSKVVK
+95 QKEGDNFYVRLVCTKVGA
-102 LTNTF
+102 F
-107 VGVGT
+107 G
-112 IGRTAP
+112 IEAEAP
-118 AFINFATPWVY
+118 AFINFGTPWVY
-129 AVQDI
+129 AVSTKSK
-134 NACDGGVY
+134 CDGGVY
-142 GDTTF
+142 GGMSF
-147 TYKPDAIKG
+147 SYRPDAIKG
-156 VFKRTQGEAPENAH
+156 RYKRTPAATKEKAR
-170 IIAYFWTGTF
+170 IIAYLWSGTF
-180 KSPIAQTGSNGKKS
+180 KSSIPSGIS
-194 TRIQNDVD
+194 TRTQDDVD
-202 RAIMGKSNAGTITGD
+202 RAIMGRVSGVTGD
-217 GKLIASCDYAFATTK
+217 GKLVASCDYGFETTK
-232 NDDWEEIIVPI
+232 NNDWEEIVVPI
-243 DYKLTDVAPTKMNV
+243 NYKLKDVVPTKMNV
-257 IISSADYWDNTNKKI
+257 IISSDDYWNRGNMVENSK
-272 KKESTLEVDDVQ
+272 LEVDDVQ

-329 VGAGATVEDPVY
+329 VGVGATVEDPVY
-341 DAANNTVTIT
+341 DAAKNTVTIT
-351 VKGNDYDKN
+351 VKGNDFEKN
-360 DKSVTTYVFTIV
+360 NKSVTTYVFTIV

-385 LEGSGTFPFSD
+385 IEGSGTFPFSD
-396 ATIQLVKELDD
+396 ATIQLVKELDG

-415 FKLGQGEGSIPVG
+415 FSLAQGQIPVG

-441 ITAKQTINI
+441 ITAKQTIKI
-450 ENGDDATVDY
+450 ENGDDATVDF

-571 LEANVPYLVYITGAN
+571 LEANVPYLVYITGDY

-599 EVFAADPQAQCRGG
+599 EVFAAEPQAQCRGG

-642 QKGGETS
+642 QKGGEKS

-664 ASVKLNLGGEVTSI
+664 ASVKLNLGGEVTGI
-678 NSNGVITSDSAS
+678 DSNGVIISDSAS
-690 APVFD
+690 APVYD

>member
-22 LQNEGFDYW
+22 LPNGDFEQW
-31 KKVCG
+31 KTTCG
-36 MSDQTSTNNKKVNG
+36 KSDQTSINKYLDTAPFG
-50 PAGFQQARPGTE
+50 LATRPGVE
-62 PCYWNGSNVF
+62 PQDWNGSNVN
-72 QTVVTILGPV
+72 QTVFGYNA
-82 SKEEPKLVTTSMR
+82 SSDALVTR
-95 GDSKVVK
+95 QKEGDNSYVRLVCTKVGAK
-102 LTNTF
+102 
-107 VGVGT
+107 
-112 IGRTAP
+112 IGQGLGAIEIKAEAP
-118 AFINFATPWVY
+118 AFINFGTPWVY
-129 AVQDI
+129 AVSSK
-134 NACDGGVY
+134 NKCDGGVY
-142 GDTTF
+142 GGMPF
-147 TYKPDAIKG
+147 SYKPDAIKG
-156 VFKRTQGEAPENAH
+156 RYKRTPAATKEKAR
-170 IIAYFWTGTF
+170 IIAYLWSGTF
-180 KSPIAQTGSNGKKS
+180 KSSIPSGKS
-194 TRIQNDVD
+194 TRMQDDVD
-202 RAIMGKSNAGTITGD
+202 RAIMGCVSGVTGD
-217 GKLIASCDYAFATTK
+217 GKLVASCDYGFETTK
-232 NDDWEEIIVPI
+232 NNDWEEIIVPI
-243 DYKLTDVAPTKMNV
+243 NYKRTDVVPTKMNV
-257 IISSADYWDNTNKKI
+257 IISSDDYWTRGNMVEN
-272 KKESTLEVDDVQ
+272 STLEVDDVQ

-317 ETFDLNKLKYDK
+317 ETFDLKKLKYDK
-329 VGAGATVEDPVY
+329 VGVGATVEDPVY
-341 DAANNTVTIT
+341 DAAKNTVTIT
-351 VKGNDYDKN
+351 VKGNDFEKN
-360 DKSVTTYVFTIV
+360 NKSVTTYVFTIV

-385 LEGSGTFPFSD
+385 LEGSGTFPISD
-396 ATIQLVKELDD
+396 ATIQLVKELDG
-407 SYSFQLKN
+407 SHTFQLKN
-415 FKLGQGEGSIPVG
+415 FSLAQGQIPVG

-450 ENGDDATVDY
+450 ENGDDATVEG
-460 WMGPMLQDVPVELDA
+460 WMGPALQDVPVELDA
-475 TRNGD
+475 MRNGD
-480 KLVAKIFIDLTEMK
+480 KLVANISIEFYGMK

-571 LEANVPYLVYITGAN
+571 LEANVPYLVYITGDN
-586 SEDGM
+586 TEDGM

-623 FAMRNRYGVADYG
+623 FAMRNRYGVADHG

-664 ASVKLNLGGEVTSI
+664 ASVKLNLGGEVTGI
-678 NSNGVITSDSAS
+678 DSNGVIISDSAS

>member
-22 LQNEGFDYW
+22 LPNGDFKQW
-31 KKVCG
+31 KTTCG
-36 MSDQTSTNNKKVNG
+36 KSDQTSFNG
-50 PAGFQQARPGTE
+50 RIPYYSPVGLNDRPGIE
-62 PCYWNGSNVF
+62 PEDWNGSNVN
-72 QTVVTILGPV
+72 QTVFINK
-82 SKEEPKLVTTSMR
+82 KEDGLVTK
-95 GDSKVVK
+95 GDGNIVK
-102 LTNTF
+102 LQNKF
-107 VGVGT
+107 VGVSSYGSN
-112 IGRTAP
+112 AP

-129 AVQDI
+129 AVSDT
-134 NACDGGVY
+134 ARCDGGVY
-142 GDTTF
+142 GYTAF

-156 VFKRTQGEAPENAH
+156 VFKRTQGDAPEDAR

-180 KSPIAQTGSNGKKS
+180 KSPIAQTGSKGKES
-194 TRIQNDVD
+194 TRVQADVD

-217 GKLIASCDYAFATTK
+217 GKFIASCDYAFATTK
-232 NDDWEEIIVPI
+232 NNDWEEIVVPI
-243 DYKLTDVAPTKMNV
+243 DYKQTDVAPTKMNV
-257 IISSADYWDNTNKKI
+257 IISSADYWTRGNI
-272 KKESTLEVDDVQ
+272 KKNSILEVDNVQ

-329 VGAGATVEDPVY
+329 VGVGATVEDPVY
-341 DAANNTVTIT
+341 DAANNTVTIK
-351 VKGNDYDKN
+351 VKGNDFDKN
-360 DKSVTTYVFTIV
+360 AKSVTNYVFTIV
-372 KEQTNFTDGLSVK
+372 KEQTNFTDGISVK
-385 LEGSGTFPFSD
+385 LEGSGTFPISD

-415 FKLGQGEGSIPVG
+415 FSLGQGDGSLPVG

-450 ENGDDATVDY
+450 ENGDDATVES
-460 WMGPMLQDVPVELDA
+460 WMGPNLQDVPVELDA

-480 KLVAKIFIDLTEMK
+480 KMIANISIEFYGMK

-571 LEANVPYLVYITGAN
+571 LEANVPYLVYITGDN
-586 SEDGM
+586 TEDGM

-599 EVFAADPQAQCRGG
+599 EVFAPEPQAQCRGG

-623 FAMRNRYGVADYG
+623 FPMRNRYGVADHG
-636 AEGQFI
+636 TEGQFI

>member
-22 LQNEGFDYW
+22 LPNGDFQQW
-31 KKVCG
+31 KTTCG
-36 MSDQTSTNNKKVNG
+36 KSDQTSFNG
-50 PAGFQQARPGTE
+50 AFPYSPVGLKNRPGVE
-62 PCYWNGSNVF
+62 PEDWNGSNVN
-72 QTVVTILGPV
+72 QTVIANK
-82 SKEEPKLVTTSMR
+82 KEPGLVTKGSENFVR
-95 GDSKVVK
+95 LQNK
-102 LTNTF
+102 F
-107 VGVGT
+107 VGVNSYGSN
-112 IGRTAP
+112 AP

-129 AVQDI
+129 AVTNI
-134 NACDGGVY
+134 NECDGGVY
-142 GDTTF
+142 GSKAF

-156 VFKRTQGEAPENAH
+156 VFKRTQGEVPENAH

-194 TRIQNDVD
+194 TRIQDDVD
-202 RAIMGKSNAGTITGD
+202 RAVMGRPDAGTITGD

-232 NDDWEEIIVPI
+232 NNDWEEIVVPI
-243 DYKLTDVAPTKMNV
+243 DYKQTDVAPTKMNV
-257 IISSADYWDNTNKKI
+257 IISSADYWTRKNIQVNSI
-272 KKESTLEVDDVQ
+272 LEVDDVQ

-298 KPIEVKENESQFY
+298 KPIEVKKNESQFY

-317 ETFDLNKLKYDK
+317 ETFDLKKLKYDK
-329 VGAGATVEDPVY
+329 VGVGATVEDPVY
-341 DAANNTVTIT
+341 DAAKNTVTIT
-351 VKGNDYDKN
+351 VKGNDFEKN
-360 DKSVTTYVFTIV
+360 NKSVTTYVFTIV

-385 LEGSGTFPFSD
+385 LEGSGTFPISD
-396 ATIQLVKELDD
+396 ATIQLVKELDG
-407 SYSFQLKN
+407 SHTFQLKN
-415 FKLGQGEGSIPVG
+415 FSLAQGQVPVG

-450 ENGDDATVDY
+450 ENGDDATVEG
-460 WMGPMLQDVPVELDA
+460 WMGPMLQDVPVKLDA

-480 KLVAKIFIDLTEMK
+480 KLVAKIFIDFSGMK

-518 KNIRFTRPLKNG
+518 KNIRFTRPLKKG

-571 LEANVPYLVYITGAN
+571 LEANVPYLVYITGDN
-586 SEDGM
+586 TEDGM

-599 EVFAADPQAQCRGG
+599 EVFAAEPQAQCRGG

-623 FAMRNRYGVADYG
+623 FPMRNRYGVADYSDKG
-636 AEGQFI
+636 QGQFI
-642 QKGGETS
+642 QKGGEKS

-678 NSNGVITSDSAS
+678 NSNGVITSDSTS
-690 APVFD
+690 APVYD

>member
-22 LQNEGFDYW
+22 LPNGDFQQW
-31 KKVCG
+31 KTTCG
-36 MSDQTSTNNKKVNG
+36 KSDQTSPNVG
-50 PAGFQQARPGTE
+50 SAPAGLATRPGIE
-62 PCYWNGSNVF
+62 PQDWNGSNVF
-72 QTVVTILGPV
+72 QKVANVKAK
-82 SKEEPKLVTTSMR
+82 SDALVTRQGNAENFYVRLVCT
-95 GDSKVVK
+95 KVGVK
-102 LTNTF
+102 L
-107 VGVGT
+107 G
-112 IGRTAP
+112 ILDIKAEAP
-118 AFINFATPWVY
+118 AFINFGTPWVY
-129 AVQDI
+129 AVRDK
-134 NACDGGVY
+134 NKCDGGVY
-142 GDTTF
+142 GGMSF
-147 TYKPDAIKG
+147 SYKPDAIKG
-156 VFKRTQGEAPENAH
+156 RYKRTPAAKAEKAR
-170 IIAYFWTGTF
+170 IIAYLWSGTF
-180 KSPIAQTGSNGKKS
+180 KSSIPSGKS
-194 TRIQNDVD
+194 TRMQDDVD
-202 RAIMGKSNAGTITGD
+202 RAIMGRVSGVTGD
-217 GKLIASCDYAFATTK
+217 GKLVASCDYGFETTK
-232 NDDWEEIIVPI
+232 NNDWEEIIVPI
-243 DYKLTDVAPTKMNV
+243 DYKRTDVVPTKMNV
-257 IISSADYWDNTNKKI
+257 IISSDDYWNRANMVENSK
-272 KKESTLEVDDVQ
+272 LEVDDVQ

-317 ETFDLNKLKYDK
+317 ETFDLKKLKYDK
-329 VGAGATVEDPVY
+329 VGVGATVEAPVY

-385 LEGSGTFPFSD
+385 IEGSGTFPISD
-396 ATIQLVKELDD
+396 ATIQLVKELDG
-407 SYSFQLKN
+407 SHTFQLKN
-415 FKLGQGEGSIPVG
+415 FSLAQGQIPVG

-441 ITAKQTINI
+441 ITAKQTIKI
-450 ENGDDATVDY
+450 ENGDDATVES
-460 WMGPMLQDVPVELDA
+460 WMGPDLQDVPVELDA

-480 KLVAKIFIDLTEMK
+480 KLVAKIFIDFSDMK

-508 TDVKAIEPGM
+508 TDVTAIEPGM
-518 KNIRFTRPLKNG
+518 KNIRFTRPLKKG

-571 LEANVPYLVYITGAN
+571 LEANVPYLVYITGGY
-586 SEDGM
+586 SEDG

-599 EVFAADPQAQCRGG
+599 EVFAAEPQAQCRGG

-623 FAMRNRYGVADYG
+623 FPMRNRYGVADY
-636 AEGQFI
+636 EDKGQFI
-642 QKGGETS
+642 QKGGEKS

-664 ASVKLNLGGEVTSI
+664 ASVKLNLGGEVTGI
-678 NSNGVITSDSAS
+678 NSNGVIISDSAS

>member
-22 LQNEGFDYW
+22 LPNGDFQQW
-31 KKVCG
+31 KTTCG
-36 MSDQTSTNNKKVNG
+36 KSDQTSFNG
-50 PAGFQQARPGTE
+50 TFPYSPVGLKNRPGVE
-62 PCYWNGSNVF
+62 PEDWNGSNVN
-72 QTVVTILGPV
+72 QTVFINKTESG
-82 SKEEPKLVTTSMR
+82 LVTKGSENF
-95 GDSKVVK
+95 VK
-102 LTNTF
+102 LQNKF
-107 VGVGT
+107 IGVGT
-112 IGRTAP
+112 FGSNAP

-129 AVQDI
+129 AVSDT
-134 NACDGGVY
+134 ARCDGGVY
-142 GDTTF
+142 GYTAF

-156 VFKRTQGEAPENAH
+156 VFKRTQGDAPEDAR

-180 KSPIAQTGSNGKKS
+180 KSPIAQSGSKGKES
-194 TRIQNDVD
+194 TRVQADVD

-232 NDDWEEIIVPI
+232 NNGWEEIVVPI

-257 IISSADYWDNTNKKI
+257 IISSADYWTRGNI
-272 KKESTLEVDDVQ
+272 KENSILEVDDVQ

-329 VGAGATVEDPVY
+329 VGVGATVEAPVY
-341 DAANNTVTIT
+341 DAAKNTVTIT

-385 LEGSGTFPFSD
+385 LEGSGTFPISD
-396 ATIQLVKELDD
+396 ATIQLVKELDG
-407 SYSFQLKN
+407 SHTFQLKN
-415 FKLGQGEGSIPVG
+415 FSLAQGQVPVG

-450 ENGDDATVDY
+450 ENGDDATVEA

-480 KLVAKIFIDLTEMK
+480 KLVAKIFIDFSGMK

-571 LEANVPYLVYITGAN
+571 LEANVPYLVYITGDN
-586 SEDGM
+586 SEDRK

-599 EVFAADPQAQCRGG
+599 EVFAAEPQAQCRGG

-623 FAMRNRYGVADYG
+623 FPMRNRYGVADYSDKG
-636 AEGQFI
+636 QGQFI
-642 QKGGETS
+642 QKGGEKS

-664 ASVKLNLGGEVTSI
+664 ASVKLNLGGEVTGI
-678 NSNGVITSDSAS
+678 NSNGVIISDSAS

>member
-22 LQNEGFDYW
+22 LPNGDFQKW
-31 KKVCG
+31 KTTCG
-36 MSDQTSTNNKKVNG
+36 QSDQTSPNVG
-50 PAGFQQARPGTE
+50 SAPAGLATRPGVE
-62 PCYWNGSNVF
+62 PQDWNGSNVD
-72 QTVVTILGPV
+72 QTVFNKNAH
-82 SKEEPKLVTTSMR
+82 SDALVTR
-95 GDSKVVK
+95 QKEGDNSYVRLVCTKVGVK
-102 LTNTF
+102 L
-107 VGVGT
+107 GT
-112 IGRTAP
+112 WDIKAEAP
-118 AFINFATPWVY
+118 AFINFGTPWVY
-129 AVQDI
+129 AVS
-134 NACDGGVY
+134 NKNKCDGGVY
-142 GDTTF
+142 GGMSF
-147 TYKPDAIKG
+147 SYKPDAIKG
-156 VFKRTQGEAPENAH
+156 RYKRTPATKAEKAR
-170 IIAYFWTGTF
+170 IIAYLWSGTF
-180 KSPIAQTGSNGKKS
+180 KSSIPSGTS
-194 TRIQNDVD
+194 TRMQDDVD
-202 RAIMGKSNAGTITGD
+202 RAIMGRVSGVSGD
-217 GKLIASCDYAFATTK
+217 GKLVASCDYGFETTK
-232 NDDWEEIIVPI
+232 NNDWEEIIVPI
-243 DYKLTDVAPTKMNV
+243 NYKLTDVVPTKMNV
-257 IISSADYWDNTNKKI
+257 IISSDDYWTRGNMVEN
-272 KKESTLEVDDVQ
+272 STLEVDDVQ

-317 ETFDLNKLKYDK
+317 ETFDLKKLKYDK
-329 VGAGATVEDPVY
+329 VGVGATVEDPVY
-341 DAANNTVTIT
+341 DAAKNTVTIT
-351 VKGNDYDKN
+351 VKGNDFDKN
-360 DKSVTTYVFTIV
+360 NKSVTTYVFTIV
-372 KEQTNFTDGLSVK
+372 KEQTNFTDGISVK
-385 LEGSGTFPFSD
+385 LEGGGTFPISD
-396 ATIQLVKELDD
+396 ATIQLVKELDG
-407 SYSFQLKN
+407 SHTFQLKN
-415 FKLGQGEGSIPVG
+415 FSLAQGQVPVG

-450 ENGDDATVDY
+450 ENGDDATVEG
-460 WMGPMLQDVPVELDA
+460 WMAPMLQNVPVELDA

-480 KLVAKIFIDLTEMK
+480 KMIAKISIEFSGMI

-530 WNSICLPFNMSAFD
+530 WNSICLPFNMSAFE

-571 LEANVPYLVYITGAN
+571 LEANVPYLVYITGDN
-586 SEDGM
+586 TEDGM

-623 FAMRNRYGVADYG
+623 FAMRNRYGVADHG

-664 ASVKLNLGGEVTSI
+664 ASVKLNLGGEVTGI
-678 NSNGVITSDSAS
+678 NSNGVIISDSAS

>member
-22 LQNEGFDYW
+22 LPNGDFEQW
-31 KKVCG
+31 KTTCG
-36 MSDQTSTNNKKVNG
+36 KSDQTSINKYLDTAPFG
-50 PAGFQQARPGTE
+50 LATRPGVE
-62 PCYWNGSNVF
+62 PQDWNGSNVN
-72 QTVVTILGPV
+72 QTVFGYNA
-82 SKEEPKLVTTSMR
+82 SSDALVTR
-95 GDSKVVK
+95 QKEGDNSYVRLVCTKVGAK
-102 LTNTF
+102 
-107 VGVGT
+107 
-112 IGRTAP
+112 IGQGLGAIEIKAEAP
-118 AFINFATPWVY
+118 AFINFGTPWVY
-129 AVQDI
+129 AVSSK
-134 NACDGGVY
+134 NKCDGGVY
-142 GDTTF
+142 GGMPF
-147 TYKPDAIKG
+147 SYKPDAIKG
-156 VFKRTQGEAPENAH
+156 RYMRTPAATKEKAR
-170 IIAYFWTGTF
+170 IIAYLWSGTF
-180 KSPIAQTGSNGKKS
+180 NSSIPSGKS
-194 TRIQNDVD
+194 TRMQDDVD
-202 RAIMGKSNAGTITGD
+202 RAIMGRVSGVTGD
-217 GKLIASCDYAFATTK
+217 GKLVASCDYGFETTK
-232 NDDWEEIIVPI
+232 NNDWEEIVVPI
-243 DYKLTDVAPTKMNV
+243 NYKLTDVVPTKMNV
-257 IISSADYWDNTNKKI
+257 IISSDDYWNRANMVENSK
-272 KKESTLEVDDVQ
+272 LEVDDVQ

-317 ETFDLNKLKYDK
+317 ETFDLKKLKYDK
-329 VGAGATVEDPVY
+329 MGVGATVEAPVY
-341 DAANNTVTIT
+341 DAAKNTVTIT

-385 LEGSGTFPFSD
+385 IEGSGTFPISD
-396 ATIQLVKELDD
+396 ATIQLVKELDG
-407 SYSFQLKN
+407 SHTFQLKN
-415 FKLGQGEGSIPVG
+415 FSLAQGQIPVG

-441 ITAKQTINI
+441 ITAKQTIKI
-450 ENGDDATVDY
+450 ENGDDATVES
-460 WMGPMLQDVPVELDA
+460 WMGPDLQDVPVELDA

-480 KLVAKIFIDLTEMK
+480 KLVANISIEFYGMK

-508 TDVKAIEPGM
+508 TDVTAIEPGM

-571 LEANVPYLVYITGAN
+571 LEANVPYLVYITGDN
-586 SEDGM
+586 TEDGM

-599 EVFAADPQAQCRGG
+599 EVFAAEPQAQCRGG

-623 FAMRNRYGVADYG
+623 FAMRNRYGVADHG

-642 QKGGETS
+642 QKGGEKS

-664 ASVKLNLGGEVTSI
+664 ASVKLNLGGEVTGI
-678 NSNGVITSDSAS
+678 DSNGVIISDSAS
-690 APVFD
+690 APVYD

>member
-17 ASAQY
+17 ASAQS
-22 LQNEGFDYW
+22 LPNGDFKQW
-31 KKVCG
+31 KTTCG
-36 MSDQTSTNNKKVNG
+36 KSDQTSFNG
-50 PAGFQQARPGTE
+50 TLPYSPVGLKNRPGVE
-62 PCYWNGSNVF
+62 PEDWNGSNVN
-72 QTVVTILGPV
+72 QTVIANK
-82 SKEEPKLVTTSMR
+82 KEPGLVTKGSENFVR
-95 GDSKVVK
+95 LQNKFIGVS
-102 LTNTF
+102 TF
-107 VGVGT
+107 GSN
-112 IGRTAP
+112 AP

-129 AVQDI
+129 AVKEFDT
-134 NACDGGVY
+134 CDGGVY
-142 GDTTF
+142 GNKAF

-156 VFKRTQGEAPENAH
+156 VFKRTPGKAPENAH

-180 KSPIAQTGSNGKKS
+180 KSPIAQTGSDGNKS
-194 TRIQNDVD
+194 TRIQADVD
-202 RAIMGKSNAGTITGD
+202 RAVMGRPDAGTITGD
-217 GKLIASCDYAFATTK
+217 GRLIASCDYAFATTK
-232 NDDWEEIIVPI
+232 NNDWEEIVVPI

-257 IISSADYWDNTNKKI
+257 IISSADYWNRKNI
-272 KKESTLEVDDVQ
+272 QVNSTLEVDDVQ

-317 ETFDLNKLKYDK
+317 ETFDLKKLKYDK
-329 VGAGATVEDPVY
+329 VGVGATVEAPVY
-341 DAANNTVTIT
+341 DAAKNTVTIT
-351 VKGNDYDKN
+351 VKGNDFEKN
-360 DKSVTTYVFTIV
+360 NKSVTTYVFTIV
-372 KEQTNFTDGLSVK
+372 KEQTNFTDGISVK
-385 LEGSGTFPFSD
+385 LEGSGTFPISD
-396 ATIQLVKELDD
+396 ATIQLVKELDG
-407 SYSFQLKN
+407 SHSFQLKN
-415 FKLGQGEGSIPVG
+415 FSLGQGEGSLPVG

-441 ITAKQTINI
+441 ITAKQTIKI
-450 ENGDDATVDY
+450 ENGDDATVES
-460 WMGPMLQDVPVELDA
+460 WMGPDLQDVPVELDA

-480 KLVAKIFIDLTEMK
+480 KLVAKIFIGFFGMK

-518 KNIRFTRPLKNG
+518 KNIRFTRPLKKG

-571 LEANVPYLVYITGAN
+571 LEANVPYLVYITGDN
-586 SEDGM
+586 SEDG

-599 EVFAADPQAQCRGG
+599 EVFAAEPQAQCRGG

-623 FAMRNRYGVADYG
+623 FAMRNRYGVADHG

-664 ASVKLNLGGEVTSI
+664 ASVKLNLGGEVTGI
-678 NSNGVITSDSAS
+678 DSNGVIISDSAS

>member
-1 MRKILLTA
+1 MVCTKVGAKI
-9 LLAAGGLT
+9 G
-17 ASAQY
+17 Q
-22 LQNEGFDYW
+22 
-31 KKVCG
+31 
-36 MSDQTSTNNKKVNG
+36 G
-50 PAGFQQARPGTE
+50 PGAIEIKAE
-62 PCYWNGSNVF
+62 
-72 QTVVTILGPV
+72 
-82 SKEEPKLVTTSMR
+82 
-95 GDSKVVK
+95 
-102 LTNTF
+102 
-107 VGVGT
+107 
-112 IGRTAP
+112 AP
-118 AFINFATPWVY
+118 AFINFGTPWVY
-129 AVQDI
+129 AVSSK
-134 NACDGGVY
+134 NKCDGGVY
-142 GDTTF
+142 GGMPF
-147 TYKPDAIKG
+147 SYKPDAIKG
-156 VFKRTQGEAPENAH
+156 RYKRTPAATKEKAR
-170 IIAYFWTGTF
+170 IIAYLWSGTF
-180 KSPIAQTGSNGKKS
+180 KSSIPSGKS
-194 TRIQNDVD
+194 TRMQDDVD
-202 RAIMGKSNAGTITGD
+202 RAIMGRVSGVTGD
-217 GKLIASCDYAFATTK
+217 GKLVASCDYGFETTK
-232 NDDWEEIIVPI
+232 NNDWEEIIVPI
-243 DYKLTDVAPTKMNV
+243 DYKRTDVVPTKMNI
-257 IISSADYWDNTNKKI
+257 IISSDDYWNRANMV
-272 KKESTLEVDDVQ
+272 ENSTLEVDDVQ

-329 VGAGATVEDPVY
+329 VGVGATVEAPVY

-351 VKGNDYDKN
+351 VKGNDFDKN

-372 KEQTNFTDGLSVK
+372 KEQTNFTDGISVK
-385 LEGSGTFPFSD
+385 LEGSGTFPISD
-396 ATIQLVKELDD
+396 ATIQLVKELDN

-415 FKLGQGEGSIPVG
+415 FSLGQGDGSLPVG

-450 ENGDDATVDY
+450 ENGDDATVES
-460 WMGPMLQDVPVELDA
+460 WMGPNLQDVPVELDA

-480 KLVAKIFIDLTEMK
+480 KLVAKIFIGFFGMK

-518 KNIRFTRPLKNG
+518 KNIRFTRPLKKG

-571 LEANVPYLVYITGAN
+571 LEANVPYLVYITGDN
-586 SEDGM
+586 TEDGM

-599 EVFAADPQAQCRGG
+599 EVFAAEPQAQCRGG

-642 QKGGETS
+642 QKGGEKS

-664 ASVKLNLGGEVTSI
+664 AGVKLNLGGEVTGI
-678 NSNGVITSDSAS
+678 DSNGVIISDSTS
-690 APVFD
+690 APVYD

>member
-17 ASAQY
+17 ASAQS
-22 LQNEGFDYW
+22 LPNGDFQQW
-31 KKVCG
+31 KTTCG
-36 MSDQTSTNNKKVNG
+36 KSDQTSPNFG
-50 PAGFQQARPGTE
+50 SAPAGLATRPGVE
-62 PCYWNGSNVF
+62 PQDWNGSNVN
-72 QTVVTILGPV
+72 QTVFAQNAH
-82 SKEEPKLVTTSMR
+82 SDALVTRQGNAENFYVRLVCT
-95 GDSKVVK
+95 KVGVK
-102 LTNTF
+102 L
-107 VGVGT
+107 GT
-112 IGRTAP
+112 LDIKAEAP
-118 AFINFATPWVY
+118 AFINFGTPWVY
-129 AVQDI
+129 AVRDK
-134 NACDGGVY
+134 NKCDGGVY
-142 GDTTF
+142 GGMSF
-147 TYKPDAIKG
+147 SYKPDAIKG
-156 VFKRTQGEAPENAH
+156 RYKRTPAATKEKAR
-170 IIAYFWTGTF
+170 IIAYLWSGTF
-180 KSPIAQTGSNGKKS
+180 KSSIPSGKS
-194 TRIQNDVD
+194 TRMQDDVD
-202 RAIMGKSNAGTITGD
+202 RAIMDRVSGVTGD
-217 GKLIASCDYAFATTK
+217 GKLVASCDYGFETTK
-232 NDDWEEIIVPI
+232 NNDWEEIIVPI
-243 DYKLTDVAPTKMNV
+243 DYKRKDVVPTKMNV
-257 IISSADYWDNTNKKI
+257 IISSDDYWNRGNMVENSK
-272 KKESTLEVDDVQ
+272 LEVDDVQ

-317 ETFDLNKLKYDK
+317 ETFDLKKLKYDK
-329 VGAGATVEDPVY
+329 VGVGATVEDPVY
-341 DAANNTVTIT
+341 DAAKNTVTIT
-351 VKGNDYDKN
+351 VKGNDFDKN
-360 DKSVTTYVFTIV
+360 NKSVTTYVFTIV
-372 KEQTNFTDGLSVK
+372 KEQTNFTDGISVK
-385 LEGSGTFPFSD
+385 LEGGGTFPISD
-396 ATIQLVKELDD
+396 ATIQLVKELDG
-407 SYSFQLKN
+407 SHTFQLKN
-415 FKLGQGEGSIPVG
+415 FSLAQGQVPVG

-450 ENGDDATVDY
+450 ENGDDATVEG

-480 KLVAKIFIDLTEMK
+480 KLVAKIFIDFSGMK

-571 LEANVPYLVYITGAN
+571 LEANVPYLVYITGDN
-586 SEDGM
+586 TEDGM

-599 EVFAADPQAQCRGG
+599 EVFAAEPQAQCRGG

-623 FAMRNRYGVADYG
+623 FPMRNRYGVADYG

-642 QKGGETS
+642 QKGGEKS

-664 ASVKLNLGGEVTSI
+664 ASVKLNLGGEVTGI
-678 NSNGVITSDSAS
+678 DSNGVIISGSAS
-690 APVFD
+690 APVYD

>member
-22 LQNEGFDYW
+22 LPNGDFQQW
-31 KKVCG
+31 KTTCG
-36 MSDQTSTNNKKVNG
+36 KSDQTSFNG
-50 PAGFQQARPGTE
+50 TLPYSPVGLKNRPGVE
-62 PCYWNGSNVF
+62 PEDWNGSNVN
-72 QTVVTILGPV
+72 QTVIANKKVPG
-82 SKEEPKLVTTSMR
+82 LVTKGSENFVR
-95 GDSKVVK
+95 LQNK
-102 LTNTF
+102 F
-107 VGVGT
+107 VGVNSYGSN
-112 IGRTAP
+112 AP

-129 AVQDI
+129 AVIDT
-134 NACDGGVY
+134 ARCDGGVY
-142 GDTTF
+142 GYTAF

-156 VFKRTQGEAPENAH
+156 VFKRTQGDAPEDAR

-180 KSPIAQTGSNGKKS
+180 KSPIAQSGSKGKES
-194 TRIQNDVD
+194 TRVQADVD

-217 GKLIASCDYAFATTK
+217 GRLIASCDYAFATTK
-232 NDDWEEIIVPI
+232 NNDWEEIVVPI

-257 IISSADYWDNTNKKI
+257 IISSADYWTRGNI
-272 KKESTLEVDDVQ
+272 KENSTLEVDDVQ

-317 ETFDLNKLKYDK
+317 ETFDLKKLKYDK
-329 VGAGATVEDPVY
+329 VGVGATVEDPVY
-341 DAANNTVTIT
+341 DAAKNTVTIT
-351 VKGNDYDKN
+351 VKGNDFEKN
-360 DKSVTTYVFTIV
+360 NKSVTTYVFTIV
-372 KEQTNFTDGLSVK
+372 KEQTNFTDGISVK
-385 LEGSGTFPFSD
+385 LEGSGTFPISD
-396 ATIQLVKELDD
+396 ATIQLVKELDG

-415 FKLGQGEGSIPVG
+415 FSLGQGEGSLPVG

-450 ENGDDATVDY
+450 ENGDDATVES
-460 WMGPMLQDVPVELDA
+460 WMGPNLQDVPVELDA

-480 KLVAKIFIDLTEMK
+480 KLVAKIFIGFFGMK

-571 LEANVPYLVYITGAN
+571 LEANVPYLVYITGDN

-591 FHGFNIGT
+591 FLGFNIGT
-599 EVFAADPQAQCRGG
+599 EVFAAEPQAQCRGG

-623 FAMRNRYGVADYG
+623 FAMRNRYGVADHG

-642 QKGGETS
+642 QKGGEKS

-664 ASVKLNLGGEVTSI
+664 ASVKLNLGGEVTGI
-678 NSNGVITSDSAS
+678 NSNGVIISDSAS

>member
-22 LQNEGFDYW
+22 LPNGDFEQW
-31 KKVCG
+31 KTTCG
-36 MSDQTSTNNKKVNG
+36 KSDQTSINKYLDTAPFG
-50 PAGFQQARPGTE
+50 LATRPGVE
-62 PCYWNGSNVF
+62 PQDWNGSNVN
-72 QTVVTILGPV
+72 QTVFGYNA
-82 SKEEPKLVTTSMR
+82 SSDALVTR
-95 GDSKVVK
+95 QKEGDNSYVRLVCTKVGAK
-102 LTNTF
+102 
-107 VGVGT
+107 
-112 IGRTAP
+112 IGQGPGAIEIKAEAP
-118 AFINFATPWVY
+118 AFINFGTPWIY
-129 AVQDI
+129 AVSSK
-134 NACDGGVY
+134 NKCDGGVY
-142 GDTTF
+142 GGMPF
-147 TYKPDAIKG
+147 SYKPDAIKG
-156 VFKRTQGEAPENAH
+156 RYKRTPAATKEKAR
-170 IIAYFWTGTF
+170 IIAYLWSGTF
-180 KSPIAQTGSNGKKS
+180 KSSIPSGKS
-194 TRIQNDVD
+194 TRMQDDVD
-202 RAIMGKSNAGTITGD
+202 RAIMGRVSGVTGD
-217 GKLIASCDYAFATTK
+217 GKLVASCDYGFETTK
-232 NDDWEEIIVPI
+232 NNDWEEIVVPI
-243 DYKLTDVAPTKMNV
+243 NYKLTDVVPTKMNV
-257 IISSADYWDNTNKKI
+257 IISSDDYWNRANMVENSK
-272 KKESTLEVDDVQ
+272 LEVDDVQ

-329 VGAGATVEDPVY
+329 VGVGATVEAPVY
-341 DAANNTVTIT
+341 DAAKNTVTIT

-385 LEGSGTFPFSD
+385 LEGSGTFPISD
-396 ATIQLVKELDD
+396 ATIQLVKELDG
-407 SYSFQLKN
+407 SHTFQLKN
-415 FKLGQGEGSIPVG
+415 FSLAQGQIPVG

-450 ENGDDATVDY
+450 ENGDDATVKG

-480 KLVAKIFIDLTEMK
+480 KLVAKIFIDFSGMK

-508 TDVKAIEPGM
+508 TDVKVIEPGM

-571 LEANVPYLVYITGAN
+571 LEANVPYLVYITGDN
-586 SEDGM
+586 TEDGM

-599 EVFAADPQAQCRGG
+599 EVFAAEPQAQCRGG

-642 QKGGETS
+642 QKGGEKS

-664 ASVKLNLGGEVTSI
+664 ASVKLNLGGEVTGI
-678 NSNGVITSDSAS
+678 DSNGVIISDSAS
-690 APVFD
+690 APVYD

>member
-17 ASAQY
+17 ASAQS
-22 LQNEGFDYW
+22 LPNGDFQQW
-31 KKVCG
+31 KTTCG
-36 MSDQTSTNNKKVNG
+36 KSDQTSPNFG
-50 PAGFQQARPGTE
+50 SAPAGLATRPGVE
-62 PCYWNGSNVF
+62 PQDWNGSNVN
-72 QTVVTILGPV
+72 QTVFAQNAH
-82 SKEEPKLVTTSMR
+82 SDALVTRQGNAENFYVRLVCT
-95 GDSKVVK
+95 K
-102 LTNTF
+102 
-107 VGVGT
+107 VGVELGT
-112 IGRTAP
+112 LDIKAEAP
-118 AFINFATPWVY
+118 AFINFGTPWVY
-129 AVQDI
+129 AVSGK
-134 NACDGGVY
+134 NKCDGGVY
-142 GDTTF
+142 GGMSF
-147 TYKPDAIKG
+147 SYKPDAIKG
-156 VFKRTQGEAPENAH
+156 RYKRTPAATKEKAR
-170 IIAYFWTGTF
+170 IIAYLWSGTF
-180 KSPIAQTGSNGKKS
+180 KSSIPSGKS
-194 TRIQNDVD
+194 TRMQDDVD
-202 RAIMGKSNAGTITGD
+202 RAIMGRVSGVTGD
-217 GKLIASCDYAFATTK
+217 GKLVASCDYGFETTK
-232 NDDWEEIIVPI
+232 NNDWEEIIVPI
-243 DYKLTDVAPTKMNV
+243 DYKRKDVVPTKMNV
-257 IISSADYWDNTNKKI
+257 IISSDDYWNRGNMVENSK
-272 KKESTLEVDDVQ
+272 LEVDDVQ

-317 ETFDLNKLKYDK
+317 ETFDLKKLKYDK
-329 VGAGATVEDPVY
+329 VGVGATVEDPVY
-341 DAANNTVTIT
+341 DAAKNTVTIT
-351 VKGNDYDKN
+351 VKGNDFEKN

-396 ATIQLVKELDD
+396 ATIQLVKELDN

-415 FKLGQGEGSIPVG
+415 FSLGQGEGSLPVG

-450 ENGDDATVDY
+450 ENGDDATVES
-460 WMGPMLQDVPVELDA
+460 WMGPALQDVPVELDA

-480 KLVAKIFIDLTEMK
+480 KLVANISIEFYGMK

-571 LEANVPYLVYITGAN
+571 LEANVPYLVYITGGY
-586 SEDGM
+586 SEDG

-599 EVFAADPQAQCRGG
+599 EVFAAEPQAQCRGG

-623 FAMRNRYGVADYG
+623 FAMRNRYGVADHG

-654 GAYFTASGKP
+654 GAYFTASGRP

-690 APVFD
+690 TPVFD

>member
-22 LQNEGFDYW
+22 LPNGDFELW
-31 KKVCG
+31 KTTCG
-36 MSDQTSTNNKKVNG
+36 KSDQTSFKGYFPYSPVGLKD
-50 PAGFQQARPGTE
+50 RPGIE
-62 PCYWNGSNVF
+62 PEDWNGSNVN
-72 QTVVTILGPV
+72 QTVIANK
-82 SKEEPKLVTTSMR
+82 KEPGLVTKGSENFVR
-95 GDSKVVK
+95 LQNK
-102 LTNTF
+102 F
-107 VGVGT
+107 VGVNSYGSN
-112 IGRTAP
+112 AP

-129 AVQDI
+129 AVTDT
-134 NACDGGVY
+134 ARCDGGVY
-142 GDTTF
+142 GYTAF

-156 VFKRTQGEAPENAH
+156 VFKRTQGVAPEDAR
-170 IIAYFWTGTF
+170 IIAYFWKGTF
-180 KSPIAQTGSNGKKS
+180 KSPIAQTGSKGKES
-194 TRIQNDVD
+194 TRVQADVD

-232 NDDWEEIIVPI
+232 NNDWEEIVVPI

-257 IISSADYWDNTNKKI
+257 IISSADYWTRGNI
-272 KKESTLEVDDVQ
+272 KENSILEVDNVQ

-317 ETFDLNKLKYDK
+317 ETFDLKKLKYDK
-329 VGAGATVEDPVY
+329 VGVGATVEDPVY
-341 DAANNTVTIT
+341 DAAKNTVTIT
-351 VKGNDYDKN
+351 VKGNDFEKN
-360 DKSVTTYVFTIV
+360 NKSVTTYVFTIV
-372 KEQTNFTDGLSVK
+372 KEQTNFTDGISVK
-385 LEGSGTFPFSD
+385 LEGSGTFPISD
-396 ATIQLVKELDD
+396 ATIQLVKELDN

-415 FKLGQGEGSIPVG
+415 FSLGQGDGSLPVG

-450 ENGDDATVDY
+450 ENGDDATVES
-460 WMGPMLQDVPVELDA
+460 WMGPNLQDVPVELDA

-480 KLVAKIFIDLTEMK
+480 KLVAKIFIGFFGMK

-518 KNIRFTRPLKNG
+518 KNIRFTRPLKKG

-571 LEANVPYLVYITGAN
+571 LEANVPYLVYITGDN
-586 SEDGM
+586 TEDGM
-591 FHGFNIGT
+591 FLGFNIGT
-599 EVFAADPQAQCRGG
+599 EVFAAEPQAQCRGG

-623 FAMRNRYGVADYG
+623 FPMRNRYGVADYSDKG
-636 AEGQFI
+636 QGQFI

-664 ASVKLNLGGEVTSI
+664 ASVKLNLGGEVTGI
-678 NSNGVITSDSAS
+678 DSNGVIISDSAS

>member
-22 LQNEGFDYW
+22 LPNGDFELW
-31 KKVCG
+31 KTTCG
-36 MSDQTSTNNKKVNG
+36 KSDQTSFKGYFPYSPVGLKD
-50 PAGFQQARPGTE
+50 RPGIE
-62 PCYWNGSNVF
+62 PEDWNGSNVN
-72 QTVVTILGPV
+72 QTVIANK
-82 SKEEPKLVTTSMR
+82 KEPGLVTKGSENFVR
-95 GDSKVVK
+95 LQNK
-102 LTNTF
+102 F
-107 VGVGT
+107 VGVNSYGSN
-112 IGRTAP
+112 AP

-129 AVQDI
+129 AVTDT
-134 NACDGGVY
+134 ARCDGGVY
-142 GDTTF
+142 GYTAF

-156 VFKRTQGEAPENAH
+156 VFKRTQGVAPEDAR

-180 KSPIAQTGSNGKKS
+180 KSPIAQTGSKGKES
-194 TRIQNDVD
+194 TRVQADVD

-232 NDDWEEIIVPI
+232 NNDWEEIVVPI

-257 IISSADYWDNTNKKI
+257 IISSADYWTRGNI
-272 KKESTLEVDDVQ
+272 KENSILEVDDVQ

-329 VGAGATVEDPVY
+329 VGVGATVEAPVY
-341 DAANNTVTIT
+341 DAAKNTVTIT
-351 VKGNDYDKN
+351 VKGNDFEKN
-360 DKSVTTYVFTIV
+360 NKSVTTYVFTIV
-372 KEQTNFTDGLSVK
+372 KEQTNFTDGISVK
-385 LEGSGTFPFSD
+385 LEGSGTFPISD
-396 ATIQLVKELDD
+396 ATIQLVKELDN

-415 FKLGQGEGSIPVG
+415 FSLGQGDGSLPVG

-450 ENGDDATVDY
+450 ENGDDATVES
-460 WMGPMLQDVPVELDA
+460 WMGPNLQDVPVELDA

-480 KLVAKIFIDLTEMK
+480 KLVAKIFIGFFGMK

-518 KNIRFTRPLKNG
+518 KNIRFTRPLKKG

-571 LEANVPYLVYITGAN
+571 LEANVPYLVYITGDN
-586 SEDGM
+586 TEDGV
-591 FHGFNIGT
+591 FLGFNIGT

-623 FAMRNRYGVADYG
+623 FPMRNRYGVADHG

-642 QKGGETS
+642 QKGGEKS

-664 ASVKLNLGGEVTSI
+664 ASVKLNLGGEVTGI
-678 NSNGVITSDSAS
+678 DSNGVIISDSAS

-695 LKGVRVSNGSLEGL
+695 LKGVRVSDGSLEGL

>member
-22 LQNEGFDYW
+22 LPNGDFQQW
-31 KKVCG
+31 KTTCG
-36 MSDQTSTNNKKVNG
+36 KSDQTSPNNYYESAPFG
-50 PAGFQQARPGTE
+50 LATRPGVE
-62 PCYWNGSNVF
+62 PQDWNGSNVN
-72 QTVVTILGPV
+72 QTVFNQNAH
-82 SKEEPKLVTTSMR
+82 SDALVTR
-95 GDSKVVK
+95 QGDAENFYVRLVCTKVGA
-102 LTNTF
+102 LGITAE
-107 VGVGT
+107 
-112 IGRTAP
+112 AP
-118 AFINFATPWVY
+118 AFINFGTPWVY
-129 AVQDI
+129 AVS
-134 NACDGGVY
+134 NKKKCDGGVY
-142 GDTTF
+142 GGMSF
-147 TYKPDAIKG
+147 SYKPDAIKG
-156 VFKRTQGEAPENAH
+156 RYKRTPAATKEKAR
-170 IIAYFWTGTF
+170 IIAYLWSGTF
-180 KSPIAQTGSNGKKS
+180 KSSIPSGKS
-194 TRIQNDVD
+194 TRMQDDVD
-202 RAIMGKSNAGTITGD
+202 RAIMGRVSGVTGD
-217 GKLIASCDYAFATTK
+217 GKLVASCDYGFETTK
-232 NDDWEEIIVPI
+232 NNDWEEIIVPI
-243 DYKLTDVAPTKMNV
+243 DYKRTDVVPTKMNI
-257 IISSADYWDNTNKKI
+257 IISSDDYWNRANMV
-272 KKESTLEVDDVQ
+272 ENSTLEVDDVQ

-317 ETFDLNKLKYDK
+317 ETFDLKKLKYDK
-329 VGAGATVEDPVY
+329 VGAGATVEAPVY
-341 DAANNTVTIT
+341 DAAKNTVTIT
-351 VKGNDYDKN
+351 VKGNDFDKN
-360 DKSVTTYVFTIV
+360 NKSVTTYVFTIV

-385 LEGSGTFPFSD
+385 IEGSGTFPISD
-396 ATIQLVKELDD
+396 ATIQLVKELDG
-407 SYSFQLKN
+407 SHTFQLKN
-415 FKLGQGEGSIPVG
+415 FKLGQGEESLSVG

-450 ENGDDATVDY
+450 EDGDDATVDY

-480 KLVAKIFIDLTEMK
+480 KLVAKIFIDLTDMK

-508 TDVKAIEPGM
+508 TDVKVIEPGM

-571 LEANVPYLVYITGAN
+571 LEANVPYLVYITGDN
-586 SEDGM
+586 TEDGM

-599 EVFAADPQAQCRGG
+599 EVFAAEPQAQCRGG
-613 FCFQGNYTPS
+613 FCFQGNYTPI
-623 FAMRNRYGVADYG
+623 FPMRNRYGVADHG
-636 AEGQFI
+636 TEGQFI

-664 ASVKLNLGGEVTSI
+664 ASVKLNLGGEVTGI
-678 NSNGVITSDSAS
+678 DSNGVIISDSAS

>member
-22 LQNEGFDYW
+22 LPNGDFKQW
-31 KKVCG
+31 KTTCG
-36 MSDQTSTNNKKVNG
+36 KSDQTSPNIG
-50 PAGFQQARPGTE
+50 SAPAGLATRPGVE
-62 PCYWNGSNVF
+62 PQDWNGSNVN
-72 QTVVTILGPV
+72 QTVFGKNVI
-82 SKEEPKLVTTSMR
+82 KETLVTR
-95 GDSKVVK
+95 QKEGDNFYVRLVCTKVGA
-102 LTNTF
+102 F
-107 VGVGT
+107 G
-112 IGRTAP
+112 IEAEAP
-118 AFINFATPWVY
+118 AFINFGTPWVY
-129 AVQDI
+129 AVSTKSK
-134 NACDGGVY
+134 CDGGVY
-142 GDTTF
+142 GGMSF
-147 TYKPDAIKG
+147 SYRPDAIKG
-156 VFKRTQGEAPENAH
+156 RYKRTPAATKEKAR
-170 IIAYFWTGTF
+170 IIAYLWSGTF
-180 KSPIAQTGSNGKKS
+180 KSSIPSGIS
-194 TRIQNDVD
+194 TRTQDDVD
-202 RAIMGKSNAGTITGD
+202 RAIMGRVSGVTGD
-217 GKLIASCDYAFATTK
+217 GKLVASCDYGFETTK
-232 NDDWEEIIVPI
+232 NNDWEEIVVPI
-243 DYKLTDVAPTKMNV
+243 NYKLKDVVPTKMNV
-257 IISSADYWDNTNKKI
+257 IISSDDYWNRGNMVENSK
-272 KKESTLEVDDVQ
+272 LEVDDVQ

-317 ETFDLNKLKYDK
+317 ETFDLKKLKYDK
-329 VGAGATVEDPVY
+329 VGVGATVEAPVY
-341 DAANNTVTIT
+341 DAAKNTVTIK
-351 VKGNDYDKN
+351 VKGNDFDKN

-385 LEGSGTFPFSD
+385 IEEGGTFPISD

-415 FKLGQGEGSIPVG
+415 FSLAQGQIPVG

-450 ENGDDATVDY
+450 ENGDDATVEG
-460 WMGPMLQDVPVELDA
+460 WIGPMLQEVPVELDA

-480 KLVAKIFIDLTEMK
+480 KLVAKIFIDFSDMK

-518 KNIRFTRPLKNG
+518 KNIRFTRPLKKG

-571 LEANVPYLVYITGAN
+571 LEANVPYLVYITG
-586 SEDGM
+586 D
-591 FHGFNIGT
+591 FHGFNIGM
-599 EVFAADPQAQCRGG
+599 EVFAAEPQAQCRGG

-623 FAMRNRYGVADYG
+623 FPMRNRYGVVDHG

-642 QKGGETS
+642 QKGGEKS

-664 ASVKLNLGGEVTSI
+664 ASVKLNLGGEVTGI
-678 NSNGVITSDSAS
+678 DSNGVIISDSAS
-690 APVFD
+690 VPVFD

>member
-22 LQNEGFDYW
+22 LPNGDFQQW
-31 KKVCG
+31 KTTCG
-36 MSDQTSTNNKKVNG
+36 KSDQTSINIFYESAPFGLAT
-50 PAGFQQARPGTE
+50 RPGVE
-62 PCYWNGSNVF
+62 PQDWNGSNVN
-72 QTVVTILGPV
+72 QTVFNQNV
-82 SKEEPKLVTTSMR
+82 SKDALVTR
-95 GDSKVVK
+95 QKEGDNFYVRLVCTKVGA
-102 LTNTF
+102 F
-107 VGVGT
+107 GFEAE
-112 IGRTAP
+112 AP
-118 AFINFATPWVY
+118 AFINFGTPWVY
-129 AVQDI
+129 AVSSK
-134 NACDGGVY
+134 NKCDGGVY
-142 GDTTF
+142 GGMPF
-147 TYKPDAIKG
+147 SYKPDAIKG
-156 VFKRTQGEAPENAH
+156 RYKRTPAATKEKAR
-170 IIAYFWTGTF
+170 IIAYLWSGTF
-180 KSPIAQTGSNGKKS
+180 KSSIPSGKS
-194 TRIQNDVD
+194 TRMQDDVD
-202 RAIMGKSNAGTITGD
+202 RAIMGRVSGVTGD
-217 GKLIASCDYAFATTK
+217 GKLVASCDYGFETTK
-232 NDDWEEIIVPI
+232 NNDWEEIVVPI
-243 DYKLTDVAPTKMNV
+243 NYKLTDVVPTKMNV
-257 IISSADYWDNTNKKI
+257 IISSDDYWNRANMVENSK
-272 KKESTLEVDDVQ
+272 LEVDDVQ

-317 ETFDLNKLKYDK
+317 ETFDLKKLKYDK
-329 VGAGATVEDPVY
+329 VGVGATVEAPVY

-385 LEGSGTFPFSD
+385 LEGSGTFPISD

-407 SYSFQLKN
+407 SYTFQLKN
-415 FKLGQGEGSIPVG
+415 FSLAQGQIPVG

-450 ENGDDATVDY
+450 ENGDDATVES
-460 WMGPMLQDVPVELDA
+460 WMGPMLQNVPVELDA

-480 KLVAKIFIDLTEMK
+480 KLVAKIFIDFSGMK

-508 TDVKAIEPGM
+508 TDVKTIEPGM
-518 KNIRFTRPLKNG
+518 KNIRFTRPLKKG

-571 LEANVPYLVYITGAN
+571 LEANVPYLVYITGGY
-586 SEDGM
+586 SEDG

-599 EVFAADPQAQCRGG
+599 EVFAAEPQAQCRGG

-623 FAMRNRYGVADYG
+623 FPMRNRYGVADY
-636 AEGQFI
+636 EDKGQFI
-642 QKGGETS
+642 QKGGEKS

-664 ASVKLNLGGEVTSI
+664 ASVKLNLGGEVTGI
-678 NSNGVITSDSAS
+678 DSNGVIISDSAS

>member
-17 ASAQY
+17 ASAQN
-22 LQNEGFDYW
+22 LPNGDFQQW
-31 KKVCG
+31 KTTCG
-36 MSDQTSTNNKKVNG
+36 KSDQTSLNNYYESAPFG
-50 PAGFQQARPGTE
+50 LATRPGVE
-62 PCYWNGSNVF
+62 PQDWNGSNVN
-72 QTVVTILGPV
+72 QTVFNQNAH
-82 SKEEPKLVTTSMR
+82 SDALVTRQGNAENFYVRLVCT
-95 GDSKVVK
+95 KVGA
-102 LTNTF
+102 LGITAE
-107 VGVGT
+107 
-112 IGRTAP
+112 AP
-118 AFINFATPWVY
+118 AFINFGTPWVY
-129 AVQDI
+129 AVSKK
-134 NACDGGVY
+134 NKCDGGVY
-142 GDTTF
+142 GGMSF
-147 TYKPDAIKG
+147 SYKPDAIKG
-156 VFKRTQGEAPENAH
+156 RYKRTPAAKAENAR
-170 IIAYFWTGTF
+170 IIAYLWSGTF
-180 KSPIAQTGSNGKKS
+180 KSSIPSGKS
-194 TRIQNDVD
+194 TRMQDDVD
-202 RAIMGKSNAGTITGD
+202 RAIMGRVSGVTGD
-217 GKLIASCDYAFATTK
+217 GKLVASCDYGFETTK
-232 NDDWEEIIVPI
+232 NNDWEEIVVPI
-243 DYKLTDVAPTKMNV
+243 NYKLKDVVPTKMNV
-257 IISSADYWDNTNKKI
+257 IISSDDYWTRANMVEN
-272 KKESTLEVDDVQ
+272 STLEVDDVQ

-341 DAANNTVTIT
+341 DAAKNTVTIK
-351 VKGNDYDKN
+351 VKGNDYAKN
-360 DKSVTTYVFTIV
+360 DKSATTYVFTIV

-385 LEGSGTFPFSD
+385 IEEGGTFPISD

-415 FKLGQGEGSIPVG
+415 FSLAQGQVPVG

-450 ENGDDATVDY
+450 ENGDDATVEG

-480 KLVAKIFIDLTEMK
+480 KLVAKIFIDFSDMK

-508 TDVKAIEPGM
+508 TDVTAIEPGM

-571 LEANVPYLVYITGAN
+571 LEANVPYLVYITGDN
-586 SEDGM
+586 TEDGM

-599 EVFAADPQAQCRGG
+599 EVFAAEPQAQCRGG

-623 FAMRNRYGVADYG
+623 FPMRNRYGVADYG

-642 QKGGETS
+642 QKGGEKS

-664 ASVKLNLGGEVTSI
+664 ASVKLNLGGEVTGI
-678 NSNGVITSDSAS
+678 DSNGVIISDSAS

>member
-1 MRKILLTA
+1 
-9 LLAAGGLT
+9 
-17 ASAQY
+17 
-22 LQNEGFDYW
+22 
-31 KKVCG
+31 
-36 MSDQTSTNNKKVNG
+36 MSFS
-50 PAGFQQARPGTE
+50 
-62 PCYWNGSNVF
+62 
-72 QTVVTILGPV
+72 
-82 SKEEPKLVTTSMR
+82 
-95 GDSKVVK
+95 
-102 LTNTF
+102 
-107 VGVGT
+107 
-112 IGRTAP
+112 
-118 AFINFATPWVY
+118 
-129 AVQDI
+129 
-134 NACDGGVY
+134 
-142 GDTTF
+142 
-147 TYKPDAIKG
+147 YKPDAIKG
-156 VFKRTQGEAPENAH
+156 RYKRTPATKAEKAR
-170 IIAYFWTGTF
+170 IIAYLWSGTF
-180 KSPIAQTGSNGKKS
+180 KSSIPSGNSKERTQD
-194 TRIQNDVD
+194 DVD
-202 RAIMGKSNAGTITGD
+202 RAIMGRVSGVTGD
-217 GKLIASCDYAFATTK
+217 GKLVASCDYGFETTK
-232 NDDWEEIIVPI
+232 NNDWEEIIVPI
-243 DYKLTDVAPTKMNV
+243 NYKRTDVVPTKMNV
-257 IISSADYWDNTNKKI
+257 IISSDDYWNRGNMV
-272 KKESTLEVDDVQ
+272 ENSTLEVDDVQ

-329 VGAGATVEDPVY
+329 VGVGATVEAPVY
-341 DAANNTVTIT
+341 DAAKNTVTIT
-351 VKGNDYDKN
+351 VKGNDFEKN
-360 DKSVTTYVFTIV
+360 NKSVTTYVFTIV

-385 LEGSGTFPFSD
+385 IEGSGTFPISD

-415 FKLGQGEGSIPVG
+415 FKLGQGEESIPVG

-450 ENGDDATVDY
+450 ENGDDATVES

-480 KLVAKIFIDLTEMK
+480 KLVAKIFIGFFDMK

-518 KNIRFTRPLKNG
+518 RNIRFTRPLKNG

-549 DTKLQALASYD
+549 DTKLQALVSYD

-571 LEANVPYLVYITGAN
+571 LEANVPYLVYITGDN
-586 SEDGM
+586 TEDGM

-623 FAMRNRYGVADYG
+623 FAMRNRYGVADHG

-664 ASVKLNLGGEVTSI
+664 ASVKLNLGGEVTGI
-678 NSNGVITSDSAS
+678 DSNGVIISDSTS
-690 APVFD
+690 TPVFD